1 MRSPFAASLQ
11 SAGTAACCHGKFH
24 ALASVAVS
32 LNQLHPGIDWFLM
45 SDMSTNRQIKIT
57 VTPHYLQE
65 QSEPENNQYIFAY
78 TVHMENQ
85 GDTAAQLLTR
95 HWIITDS
102 EGKTE
107 EVRGPG
113 VVGEHPHLKPG
124 ESFEYTSGAIL
135 QTPVGAM
142 MGSYQMRDE
151 NGDLFDAVIPAFTL
165 SAQVVF
171 H

>member
-1 MRSPFAASLQ
+1 M
-11 SAGTAACCHGKFH
+11 TAVHSEI
-24 ALASVAVS
+24 LAW
-32 LNQLHPGIDWFLM
+32 LHLPNYWFLIGKM
-45 SDMSTNRQIKIT
+45 TNPQQIQIT
-57 VTPHYLQE
+57 VTPQYLQE
-65 QSEPENNQYIFAY
+65 QSEPENNQFVFAY
-78 TVHMENQ
+78 TVHMENR
-85 GDTAAQLLTR
+85 GETAAQLLTR

-135 QTPVGAM
+135 QTPVGSM

-151 NGDLFDAVIPAFTL
+151 NGELFDAVIPAFTL

>member
-1 MRSPFAASLQ
+1 
-11 SAGTAACCHGKFH
+11 
-24 ALASVAVS
+24 
-32 LNQLHPGIDWFLM
+32 M
-45 SDMSTNRQIKIT
+45 SDMNANQQIKIT

-165 SAQVVF
+165 SAEVVF